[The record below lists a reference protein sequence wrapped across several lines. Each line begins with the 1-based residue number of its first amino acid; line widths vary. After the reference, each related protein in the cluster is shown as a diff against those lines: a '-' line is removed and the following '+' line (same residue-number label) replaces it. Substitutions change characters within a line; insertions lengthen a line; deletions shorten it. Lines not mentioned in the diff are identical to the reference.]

1 MKHNISYAY
10 ENGYV
15 KTLFNR
21 KRVIEEL
28 KNTNYMIRQS
38 GERMALNT
46 PIQGTAADI
55 MKMAMIK
62 VYDEMKKHNFKS
74 KIVMQVHDELIFD
87 CYNDELEEIIK
98 VAKDAM
104 ENIYK
109 ISVPFKVSA
118 DTGKNW
124 YDAK

>member
-1 MKHNISYAY
+1 MKNSIKGAY
-10 ENGYV
+10 QNGYV

-21 KRVIEEL
+21 KRVIDEL
-28 KNTNYMIRQS
+28 NNTNYMIRQS

-46 PIQGTAADI
+46 PIQGTASDI

-62 VYDEMKKHNFKS
+62 VYEEMKKHNFKS

-87 CYNDELEEIIK
+87 CYNDELDMLIN
-98 VAKDAM
+98 VAKEAM

-109 ISVPFKVSA
+109 LSVPLKVSA